1 MDEPSGPRLKL
12 NARPRPTLHLGAKGS
27 PAPSST
33 PGVPTDGGALARQK
47 QTVSAGLN
55 GQQTPQETPSRGPLP
70 ADVKQ
75 SEAPEIKTE
84 IVAASPMPNTAR
96 PESVVPDVKQ
106 ASVPPLSMPPPV
118 TVPATTY
125 VPQPVASTV
134 PAYNPAP
141 VTFMDNFSRTK
152 PVSEALLSNL
162 QISTHPQLN
171 APKPF
176 WLDIPPSPEFTNQSL
191 TVMLPASQYYL
202 QLKPTVSNALSS
214 GRQYKLFV
222 MINGQRVNA
231 STKPVMNGEVGG
243 TGERKSVYDVSLSPG
258 VNRIE
263 VEIAAVTG
271 RGGTLEIEKVNVFV
285 NLMRN

>member
-1 MDEPSGPRLKL
+1 
-12 NARPRPTLHLGAKGS
+12 LHLGAKGS

-33 PGVPTDGGALARQK
+33 PGVSSDGNALARQK
-47 QTVSAGLN
+47 QNISTGMN
-55 GQQTPQETPSRGPLP
+55 GHQTPQPTPSRAS

-75 SEAPEIKTE
+75 SEAPEIKE
-84 IVAASPMPNTAR
+84 EAVVASPVLNTAR
-96 PESVVPDVKQ
+96 PVSVVPDAKQ
-106 ASVPPLSMPPPV
+106 ASIPPLSMPPPGAI
-118 TVPATTY
+118 PISSQAS
-125 VPQPVASTV
+125 QPITSFV

-141 VTFMDNFSRTK
+141 VTFMDNFSRLR
-152 PVSEALLSNL
+152 PLSEALLPNL
-162 QISTHPQLN
+162 QIATHPQLN
-171 APKPF
+171 ASKPF
-176 WLDIPPSPEFTNQSL
+176 SLDIPPSPDFTNQAL

-202 QLKPTVSNALSS
+202 QVKPTVSNALLS

-231 STKPVMNGEVGG
+231 STKPHMNGESIG
-243 TGERKSVYDVSLSPG
+243 TVERKPAYDISLNPG

-271 RGGTLEIEKVNVFV
+271 RGGTLEIEKANVFA

>member
-1 MDEPSGPRLKL
+1 VEEPSGPRLKL

-33 PGVPTDGGALARQK
+33 PVVSAEGNALARQK
-47 QTVSAGLN
+47 QVISAGVN
-55 GQQTPQETPSRGPLP
+55 GHQTPQATPSRVS

-75 SEAPEIKTE
+75 SEAPEIKE
-84 IVAASPMPNTAR
+84 EVAVASPLLDSAR
-96 PESVVPDVKQ
+96 PTSAVPDAKQ
-106 ASVPPLSMPPPV
+106 ASIPPLSMPPPGAIPV
-118 TVPATTY
+118 SSHVS
-125 VPQPVASTV
+125 QPITSFV

-141 VTFMDNFSRTK
+141 VTFMDNFSRTR
-152 PVSEALLSNL
+152 PLSEALLPNL
-162 QISTHPQLN
+162 QIATHPQLN

-176 WLDIPPSPEFTNQSL
+176 SLDIPPSPDFTNQAM

-202 QLKPTVSNALSS
+202 QINPTVSNALLS

-231 STKPVMNGEVGG
+231 STKPHMNSESIA
-243 TGERKSVYDVSLSPG
+243 TAERKPAYDVSLNPG

-285 NLMRN
+285 NLTRN